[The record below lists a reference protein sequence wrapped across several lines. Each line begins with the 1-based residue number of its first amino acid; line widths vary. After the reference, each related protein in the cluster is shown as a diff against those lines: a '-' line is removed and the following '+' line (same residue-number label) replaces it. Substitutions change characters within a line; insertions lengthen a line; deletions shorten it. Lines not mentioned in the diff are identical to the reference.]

1 MACLVAEQSR
11 IYEPQL
17 GRKHSEKE
25 KDMSIISV
33 WVKPVVAA
41 LAVIALSAC
50 SNHPPLVTVAAV
62 DLERYSGDWYE
73 VARLPNRFQT
83 DCAGDVMARYSEKGD
98 DIAVL
103 NRCRQANGE
112 IMSAEGT
119 AKVVV
124 NSGNARLRIS
134 FFWPFYGDYYVLAL
148 DPDYQWALVGA
159 PGRDYLWMLSR
170 TPELPEDIFTALV
183 QKAQSL
189 GFNTEA
195 LQRTAQ
201 IQPLP

>member
-1 MACLVAEQSR
+1 
-11 IYEPQL
+11 
-17 GRKHSEKE
+17 
-25 KDMSIISV
+25 MSIFSV
-33 WVKPVVAA
+33 WIKPAVAA
-41 LAVIALSAC
+41 FAFTALTAC
-50 SNHPPLVTVAAV
+50 SSHPPLATVAAV

-83 DCAGDVMARYSEKGD
+83 DCAGDVMALYSAAGE

-112 IMSAEGT
+112 VMSAEGI
-119 AKVVV
+119 AKVVA
-124 NSGNARLRIS
+124 NSGNSRLRVS

-159 PGRDYLWMLSR
+159 PDRDYLWMLSR

-195 LQRTAQ
+195 LQKTAQ
-201 IQPLP
+201 VQPLP

>member
-1 MACLVAEQSR
+1 
-11 IYEPQL
+11 
-17 GRKHSEKE
+17 
-25 KDMSIISV
+25 MSIFSV
-33 WVKPVVAA
+33 WIKPAVAA
-41 LAVIALSAC
+41 FAFTALTAC
-50 SNHPPLVTVAAV
+50 SSHPPLATVAAV

-83 DCAGDVMARYSEKGD
+83 DCAGDVMALYSAAGE

-170 TPELPEDIFTALV
+170 TPELPEDILTALV

>member
-83 DCAGDVMARYSEKGD
+83 DCAGDVMALYSAAGE

-112 IMSAEGT
+112 VMSAEGI
-119 AKVVV
+119 AKVVA
-124 NSGNARLRIS
+124 NSGNSRLRVS

-159 PGRDYLWMLSR
+159 PDRDYLWMLSR

-195 LQRTAQ
+195 LQKTAQ
-201 IQPLP
+201 VQPLP

>member
-170 TPELPEDIFTALV
+170 TPELPEDILTALV

>member
-1 MACLVAEQSR
+1 
-11 IYEPQL
+11 
-17 GRKHSEKE
+17 
-25 KDMSIISV
+25 MSIFSV
-33 WVKPVVAA
+33 WVKSATAA
-41 LAVIALSAC
+41 LAFIALSAC
-50 SNHPPLVTVAAV
+50 SSNPPLATVAAV

-83 DCAGDVMARYSEKGD
+83 DCAGDVMALYSAAGE

-112 IMSAEGT
+112 VMSAEGI
-119 AKVVV
+119 AKVVA
-124 NSGNARLRIS
+124 NSGNARLRVS

-148 DPDYQWALVGA
+148 DSDYQWALVGA
-159 PGRDYLWMLSR
+159 PDRDYLWILSR
-170 TPELPEDIFTALV
+170 TPELPEAIVNALV

-195 LQRTAQ
+195 LQKTLQ
-201 IQPLP
+201 VQPLP

>member
-1 MACLVAEQSR
+1 
-11 IYEPQL
+11 
-17 GRKHSEKE
+17 
-25 KDMSIISV
+25 MSIIFV
-33 WVKPVVAA
+33 WVKSVVAA

-50 SNHPPLVTVAAV
+50 SNHPPLATVVAV
-62 DLERYSGDWYE
+62 DLKRYSGDWYE

-112 IMSAEGT
+112 VMSAEGT
-119 AKVVV
+119 AKVVA
-124 NSGNARLRIS
+124 NSGNSRLRVS

-148 DPDYQWALVGA
+148 DPDYQWALAV
-159 PGRDYLWMLSR
+159 PPDRDYLWMLSR
-170 TPELPEDIFTALV
+170 TPKLPEATFNALV

-189 GFNTEA
+189 GFNPQA
-195 LQRTAQ
+195 LQTTLQ
-201 IQPLP
+201 TQPLR